1 MQTIRTWWG
10 QRFIAALE
18 AFTDPARLARGRGYA
33 NESRIKDWKLEKG
46 AVTAKIRGNVNPYY
60 GVYEEPEYRTKI
72 ALKAIPA
79 EDWALLI
86 RHLGSR
92 AAFVSRLL
100 LNEVPD
106 SIEKPFQTLDLHFLP
121 HSAKDMT
128 TSCSCPDYYNPCKHI
143 AGLCY
148 FLAAQLDRDPFLL
161 FELRGLRREEL
172 FRQLRATPLGKALA
186 AAQEQEAAPFAPA
199 DRYFTRPEPVT
210 LPEPAD
216 WRSFWEG
223 GKRLPDS
230 LEPTGAAP
238 IPALLVRKG
247 GDFPEFWAKEQ
258 PFPATMAAV
267 YEAIRKRAKA
277 W

>member
-33 NESRIKDWKLEKG
+33 NESRIKSWKLEKC
-46 AVTAKIRGNVNPYY
+46 AMTAKIRGNVNPYY
-60 GVYEEPEYRTKI
+60 GIHEEPEYQTKI

-79 EDWALLI
+79 GDWALLI
-86 RHLGSR
+86 RYLGSR

-100 LNEVPD
+100 LDEVPD
-106 SIEKPFQTLDLHFLP
+106 GIEKPFATLDLHFLP
-121 HSAKDMT
+121 HSAKDMST
-128 TSCSCPDYYNPCKHI
+128 ACSCPDYYNPCKHV

-161 FELRGLRREEL
+161 FELRGLPRKEL
-172 FRQLRATPLGKALA
+172 FRQLRETPLGKALA
-186 AAQEQEAAPFAPA
+186 TAREQEEIPFAPSTS
-199 DRYFTRPEPVT
+199 YFTRPEP
-210 LPEPAD
+210 LAPPEPPD

-223 GKRLPDS
+223 GKRLPDA
-230 LEPTGAAP
+230 LEPAGAAP
-238 IPALLVRKG
+238 VPALLVRKG
-247 GDFPEFWAKEQ
+247 GDYPEFWTRDP

-267 YEAIRKRAKA
+267 YKAIRKRAKA